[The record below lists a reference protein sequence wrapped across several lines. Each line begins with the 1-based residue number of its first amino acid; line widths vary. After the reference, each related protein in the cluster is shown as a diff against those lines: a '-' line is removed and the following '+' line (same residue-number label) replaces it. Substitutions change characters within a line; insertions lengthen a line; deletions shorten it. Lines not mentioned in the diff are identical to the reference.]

1 MSERRPDLQ
10 VDIIAP
16 SSYDRRG
23 VVKQCWKALMR
34 PPAFDVLGALVNKAA
49 SDYGLNISVA
59 NHNERIEKGDG
70 YLSLIKRDESVPSH
84 VVFITAKTFEMP
96 RAIDIARDLRKEGKQ
111 VVIGGVGVTLADCK
125 VYQYLI
131 EEGISFN
138 VGEGENTVG
147 QIIKDAANKQLRP
160 VYWQQGFV
168 DLRKAPIPLVTP
180 KREHNQTIT
189 HQAALDISEGCPFNC
204 SYCGVIKA
212 RGRRTTEERSR
223 NVSACMEYI
232 EKTHAEG
239 LPIMIID
246 DNFRM
251 SWAYREGGLKES
263 MIDLNDSL
271 KRKDKKGLYLLTQM
285 DTRPDV
291 IDEAEELAAM
301 GIKQV
306 FVGMESLDPAA
317 LAASRKKQNH
327 PEVYRK
333 LVDKFH
339 AAGDGIA
346 VGSGVMIGFPS
357 QTPESIRREMRG
369 FAKLVDIAHPFLVT
383 PVPGTDDYIDA
394 VRSGELTTWDLN
406 SYDSTRSVRN
416 WFENMSQ
423 EEAEAAYRQS
433 YFDLFPFRNLFK
445 PDVPSRWEQIKRM
458 AYARGL
464 AEMGQ
469 RIEKYPFHCMMD
481 GIPHWSSTPM
491 ITRPISGFRGFVVD
505 PDDPAFQSRASYD
518 QYKEEYLSQV
528 AWSPQEETVAV

>member
-1 MSERRPDLQ
+1 MIEKRPDLQ
-10 VDIIAP
+10 IDIIAP

-49 SDYGLNISVA
+49 SDYGLNISIS
-59 NHNERIEKGDG
+59 NHNERVEKGDG
-70 YLSLIKRDESVPSH
+70 YLGLIKRGEMAQSH
-84 VVFITAKTFEMP
+84 VVFITAKTFEVP
-96 RAIDIARDLRKEGKQ
+96 RAIDIARDLCEEGKQ
-111 VVIGGVGVTLADCK
+111 VVLGGVGITLADCK
-125 VYQYLI
+125 VYQYLT

-147 QIIKDAANKQLRP
+147 QIIKDAVNKQLRP

-168 DLRKAPIPLVTP
+168 DLRRAPLPLVAS
-180 KREHNQTIT
+180 KSEHNRTIT

-212 RGRRTTEERSR
+212 RGRRTNEERSR
-223 NVSACMEYI
+223 SVSACVEYM

-263 MIDLNDSL
+263 MIDLNESL

-291 IDEAEELAAM
+291 VEEAEELAAM
-301 GIKQV
+301 GIKQI
-306 FVGMESLDPAA
+306 FVGMESLDPAV

-327 PEVYRK
+327 PELYQTI
-333 LVDKFH
+333 VDKFH
-339 AAGDGIA
+339 KYGIA
-346 VGSGVMIGFPS
+346 VGSGVMVGFPP
-357 QTPESIRREMRG
+357 QTPEGIRREMRG

-383 PVPGTDDYIDA
+383 PIPGTDDYIDA

-406 SYDSTRSVRN
+406 SYDSTRSVRK

-423 EEAEAAYRQS
+423 QEAEAAYRQS
-433 YFDLFPFRNLFK
+433 YFDLFPIRNLLK
-445 PDVPSRWEQIKRM
+445 SGAPSRWEQFKRV
-458 AYARGL
+458 AYTRGL
-464 AEMGQ
+464 TEIGQ
-469 RIEKYPFHCMMD
+469 RVDGYPFHCMMD
-481 GIPHWSSTPM
+481 GIPHWSSVPVV
-491 ITRPISGFRGFVVD
+491 TRPINGFTGFAID
-505 PDDPAFQSRASYD
+505 RDDPAFQSRASYD
-518 QYKEEYLSQV
+518 RYKEEYLSQV